1 MVAPSIVLKRIQTA
15 KNPFCKEKTTAV
27 LIQSLLGSQ
36 SKTFQK
42 FDMDFTLEFQNS
54 TGFSF

>member
-1 MVAPSIVLKRIQTA
+1 MKMFIEIQECYGKTV
-15 KNPFCKEKTTAV
+15 NSYKEKTTAV

>member
-15 KNPFCKEKTTAV
+15 KNPLIPVKTTAV